1 MKELQFV
8 LLEIANKTYI
18 EEQTQLQRAIFRKY
32 NKRNRPVRNDSEF
45 LDVAVHVYLMHIS
58 VNQIEQTITLN
69 GHLYMTWRDEFAVWE
84 PTEYNGVRI
93 TMVKQWE
100 IWVPELRIT
109 NSNSFLSIIEKFLF
123 KWSRIEIYPTFSI
136 KIGCAFDYSAY
147 PFDTQSC
154 ALGIYTSQRMSAV
167 QLSIYYNIQPTVQLG
182 WGAQSEKVHISDW
195 RLQSVT
201 MNLSYFSNG
210 KYTDERP
217 IEAEELDSSWTV
229 LHTWINL
236 KRSAFCFGVAI
247 LLPSIISFLILI
259 FSFLLPSCES
269 AIYILI
275 ANLFFLG
282 IFLEDLI
289 AMLPPSIGRPPRIV
303 HFCGSNL
310 ALTTLAIGL
319 QFWLRYLIKRQNP
332 AYGWTLHFLKVTRI
346 LLPNHWRFDELGV
359 SENSNSSKISKS
371 SLFRFF
377 SLFSENISEIKNCNI
392 IYMDF

>member
-1 MKELQFV
+1 MH
-8 LLEIANKTYI
+8 Y
-18 EEQTQLQRAIFRKY
+18 FR
-32 NKRNRPVRNDSEF
+32 
-45 LDVAVHVYLMHIS
+45 
-58 VNQIEQTITLN
+58 
-69 GHLYMTWRDEFAVWE
+69 
-84 PTEYNGVRI
+84 
-93 TMVKQWE
+93 
-100 IWVPELRIT
+100 
-109 NSNSFLSIIEKFLF
+109 
-123 KWSRIEIYPTFSI
+123 
-136 KIGCAFDYSAY
+136 
-147 PFDTQSC
+147 
-154 ALGIYTSQRMSAV
+154 
-167 QLSIYYNIQPTVQLG
+167 
-182 WGAQSEKVHISDW
+182 
-195 RLQSVT
+195 
-201 MNLSYFSNG
+201 
-210 KYTDERP
+210 
-217 IEAEELDSSWTV
+217 TV

-289 AMLPPSIGRPPRIV
+289 AMLPPSIGRPPRIGEFDFIYQKEKKNLFMIKSLFFVDIIISNVVFLV